1 MCVSFVAQAQTAVG
15 RIEGQASVS
24 STGAAQY
31 SVPLAVPPGTNGL
44 APGLAIVYDHR
55 SGNGLLGVG
64 FRLAGFSAIRRCGG
78 TIAQDGAISAV
89 GLDAAD
95 RFCLDGQRLRL
106 TSGSYGQAGSQ
117 YQTEVET
124 FSRVTAFGTAGT
136 GPAWFQVERRDGL
149 IYQYGATDDSRI
161 ESSGSG
167 TPREWALNRIRD
179 RSGNYV
185 DFVYVEDMAAGS
197 YRPSRIDYT
206 GNASA
211 GAAPYYS
218 VRFTYETRTSGD
230 QPAGYVGGGLVQ
242 EHQRLARIDAQH
254 SSGTVLLSYVLSYQ
268 SDPNGGRSRLS
279 RMQACAGASC
289 LKPSTFTWSAGTP
302 GWSTEASL
310 ALDAATLGGA
320 FTGDSNGDGFEDLA
334 YYESTA
340 RRWLVLPGG
349 PAGLA
354 SGPIDTGLGSDGA
367 ASQALWGDL
376 DGNGRRDL
384 VVPVGGQWQW
394 LRHSNGSSYLHGATG
409 VAVAAQA
416 GSTALADIDGDGR
429 DDFVYV
435 KDSGAAIAWRRNLTA
450 GGVPAFATE
459 ALLWTAPSG
468 TRIAAMPF
476 LAASQRSRSAERRA
490 DFNGDGRDDL
500 LLRVQVDACGGTTG
514 CTANWTERWQVFAS
528 RGNAL
533 VAQSMLDGAS
543 DPLLADFNA
552 DGLTD
557 VVYAYNGFSWRLA
570 LGIGRRGAVE
580 AGLSPPVG
588 SSAPASGS
596 IGKALVVDWDGD
608 GRTDL
613 LIPGASEWLA
623 CRSLGT
629 IIETCRGAGLA
640 SSGVLANSAVLD
652 ADGDGLPD
660 LAVAASSSRFRPHS
674 PGRTD
679 LLVAAEDGHGVRAEF
694 EYSPLTRPGVHAA
707 SQSSAY
713 PVADYAAPALVVSR
727 LTASDGAGGTYR
739 LDYAYEGAKTHAL
752 GRGFLGFARSRVS
765 DSRDGLTTVSDYL
778 QDPAGFDQV
787 GSASAASV
795 ARPDGS
801 LLVRTTYAWGRI
813 ASGAGYET
821 RSFPYVA
828 SQSTDRYELDGT
840 RVSNTY
846 LRNTVDAYGTVTSR
860 LLQTTEVGTGLNPGA
875 QHWERRA
882 LTSVVN
888 DTANWCLGRALGVQE
903 TRGHS
908 LPGGAE
914 ASRTVSRTVDPSRC
928 RVTQEVDEP
937 NDPEMRLTTDFVYDA
952 YGNLTSRTSS
962 APGQSSRTTSYAWTA
977 GGRFPQSV
985 TNAEGHR
992 TSYAWDAIRATRT
1005 SQTDPNMLVT
1015 QWTYDEFGRPL
1026 REIRPDGTRTE
1037 LTRGYCGA
1045 SCLASTAVHTET
1057 VTSQGS
1063 GGVAIGSTVTAF
1075 DMMDRAVYS
1084 VADQPGGAVT
1094 RQRAFT
1100 DRGQVARVSVPAG
1113 CCAPPAYWTAYSYD
1127 LLGRPVRMERPA
1139 SGADPTPVAVRWTY
1153 SGLGVT
1159 RTDALGRTTASRL
1172 DVRGNV
1178 LQSVD
1183 AGGADM
1189 DYEYD
1194 PNGNLLRATD
1204 VRGNETV
1211 MTYGPRGLRTS
1222 IRDVDAGLRSW
1233 RYTPFGE
1240 VRSETNA
1247 RGQTVSYT
1255 YDRLSRRLTRQEL
1268 EGTTTWTWGRTWGA
1282 RNIGALYSV
1291 SSPGWQATYTFDSVG
1306 RPSVET
1312 VSAYGSSFVTRL
1324 SYDTTTGLLDTLT
1337 YPAVSGSAPLRVR
1350 HHYDRGRL
1358 VRLTDADDPSTT
1370 FWQLDAVDARGTV
1383 AAETLGNGVRVAST
1397 NDAVTGLLTS
1407 RVAGLGGGSSHQD
1420 LRYTWDAG
1428 GNLAAREEANLGV
1441 SETFGYDVRD
1451 RLDFVRSSS
1460 GAIVDLDYDEIGN
1473 VTYKSDVGTYQYD
1486 ATKKHAVVR
1495 AGENTYAYDANGDV
1509 VNASGTTIAWTSY
1522 DLPVR
1527 IAHTSGN
1534 YSNFE
1539 YGPDRARIR
1548 QVALAGGET
1557 TETVYAAGGLYERVT
1572 RGGVVS
1578 QRHYVVA
1585 DGRRVAVQTRVAGTS
1600 PSTVYLL
1607 EDHLGGVDGFTSA
1620 TGALLSRTSNQPFGA
1635 RRSGDWVGSTPTS
1648 SEWNQVK
1655 ATTPRGFTD
1664 HEHVDNLGVI
1674 HMNGRVYDPVL
1685 ARFLSPDPVVQAPY
1699 DSQSWNR
1706 YSYVRNN
1713 PLRYTDPTGFCFNG
1727 HPAADNAVQD
1737 CLRRI
1742 VEAMVVQAS
1751 RIPGYSVGSVV
1762 VGGDIGV
1769 GTSDFLAAGGMSG
1782 ADAVFVAG
1790 GGVPE
1795 PPTDNTP
1802 VEEVVVT
1809 APAAA
1814 PYVPVPMDVVIAVSV
1829 SGAIS
1834 SAARNVYEVTT
1845 QMGDSA
1851 AETYADLQAE
1861 TGNPLLAVP
1870 GALASLWTPKTAP
1883 ETLLVLGSAAGL
1895 GKWSGRPFWQYFPA
1909 GDQGYRSTWLTRGAG
1924 WRPPY
1929 EAGAEA
1935 ASNLALPSYNPG
1947 TAVRAVQPKWNQ
1959 YVRGP
1964 RIVQPQPEF
1973 GPGAVGGGREY
1984 RVIPFEK

>member
-1 MCVSFVAQAQTAVG
+1 MNRVAGSRWSAWLVGMCVSVAAQAQTAVG

-24 STGAAQY
+24 SKGAAQY
-31 SVPLAVPPGTNGL
+31 AVPLAVPPGTNGL

-64 FRLAGFSAIRRCGG
+64 FRLAGFSAIRRCGS
-78 TIAQDGAISAV
+78 TIAQDGAMSAV

-106 TSGSYGQAGSQ
+106 TSGSYGQPGSQ

-124 FSRVTAFGTAGT
+124 FSRVTAYGTAGT

-179 RSGNYV
+179 RNGNYA
-185 DFVYVEDMAAGS
+185 DFVYVEDAATGS

-206 GNASA
+206 GNS
-211 GAAPYYS
+211 GTGNAPYYS
-218 VRFTYETRTSGD
+218 VRFTYETRGSAD

-242 EHQRLARIDAQH
+242 EYYRLARIDAQH

-268 SDPNGGRSRLS
+268 PDPNGGRSRLS
-279 RMQACAGASC
+279 RVQACAGASC
-289 LKPSTFTWSAGTP
+289 LKPGTFTWSAGTP
-302 GWSTEASL
+302 GWAAEASL
-310 ALDAATLGGA
+310 ALEPATLGSA
-320 FTGDSNGDGFEDLA
+320 FAADANGDGFEDLA
-334 YYESTA
+334 YFEPTS
-340 RRWLVLPGG
+340 RRWFVLPGG
-349 PAGLA
+349 PAGPA
-354 SGPIDTGLGSDGA
+354 GGPIDTGVGSDSA

-376 DGNGRRDL
+376 DGNGRRDV
-384 VVPVGGQWQW
+384 VVPGSSGQWHW
-394 LRHSNGSSYLHGATG
+394 LRHSSGTTYSYGSTG
-409 VAVAAQA
+409 VVDTAPA

-435 KDSGAAIAWRRNLTA
+435 KDAGATLAWRRSLTA
-450 GGVPAFATE
+450 AGVPAFATE
-459 ALLWTAPSG
+459 AVLWTAPAG
-468 TRIAAMPF
+468 TRIAATPF
-476 LAASQRSRSAERRA
+476 GASLQRSRSTERRA

-500 LLRVQVDACGGTTG
+500 LLRVQVDGCGGATG
-514 CTANWTERWQVFAS
+514 CTSSWSERWQVFAS
-528 RGNAL
+528 RGNSL
-533 VAQSMLDGAS
+533 VAQSVLDGAS

-557 VVYAYNGFSWRLA
+557 VVYAYNGLTWRLA
-570 LGIGRRGAVE
+570 LGTGRRGAVD
-580 AGLSPPVG
+580 AGLSSPAG
-588 SSAPASGS
+588 SSVPAQGS
-596 IGKALVVDWDGD
+596 TGKALVVDWDGD

-629 IIETCRGAGLA
+629 LIETCRGTGLA

-652 ADGDGLPD
+652 ADGDGLAD
-660 LAVAASSSRFRPHS
+660 LAVVASSSRFRPHL
-674 PGRTD
+674 PGRAD

-694 EYSPLTRPGVHAA
+694 EYSPLTRPGVHVA
-707 SQSSAY
+707 SRTSTY

-727 LTASDGAGGTYR
+727 LSASDGAGGTYR

-752 GRGFLGFARSRVS
+752 GRGFLGFARSSVS
-765 DSRDGLTTVSDYL
+765 DSRDGLTTVSDYF

-787 GSASAASV
+787 GSATAVNV

-813 ASGAGYET
+813 TAGTGYDT
-821 RSFPYVA
+821 RSFPFVA

-860 LLQTTEVGTGLNPGA
+860 LVQTTEVGTGLNPGA
-875 QHWERRA
+875 QQWERRT

-888 DTANWCLGRALGVQE
+888 DTSNWCLGRALAVQE

-908 LPGGAE
+908 LPGGVGIT
-914 ASRTVSRTVDPSRC
+914 RTVARTVDPSKC

-937 NDPEMRLTTDFVYDA
+937 NDPVARLTTDFVYDA

-962 APGQSSRTTSYAWTA
+962 APGQTSRTTSYAWTA
-977 GGRFPQSV
+977 GGRFLQSV

-992 TSYAWDAIRATRT
+992 TSYAWDATRATRT

-1015 QWTYDEFGRPL
+1015 QWAYDDFGRPL
-1026 REIRPDGTRTE
+1026 RETRPDGTRTE
-1037 LTRGYCGA
+1037 VTRSYCGA

-1057 VTSQGS
+1057 VMNQTT
-1063 GGVAIGSTVTAF
+1063 GGIAIGSTVTAF
-1075 DMMDRAVYS
+1075 DMMDRAVYTT
-1084 VADQPGGAVT
+1084 ADQPGGTVT

-1100 DRGQVARVSVPAG
+1100 ALGQVARLSVPAA
-1113 CCAPPAYWTAYSYD
+1113 CCSSPAYWTTYSYD

-1139 SGADPTPVAVRWTY
+1139 SSTDPTPVAVRWAY

-1178 LQSVD
+1178 LQAVD
-1183 AGGADM
+1183 AGGAHM

-1194 PNGNLLRATD
+1194 PNGNLLRVVD
-1204 VRGNETV
+1204 IRGNETV
-1211 MTYGPRGLRTS
+1211 VTYGPRGLRTS
-1222 IRDVDAGLRSW
+1222 IRDVDAGLRTW
-1233 RYTPFGE
+1233 QYTPFGE

-1255 YDRLSRRLTRQEL
+1255 YDRLSRRLTRQEA
-1268 EGTTTWTWGRTWGA
+1268 EGTTTWTWGRSWGA
-1282 RNIGALYSV
+1282 RNVGSLYSV

-1324 SYDTTTGLLDTLT
+1324 AYDPANGLVDTFT
-1337 YPAVSGSAPLRVR
+1337 YPAVAGSTPLRVR

-1358 VRLTDADDPSTT
+1358 VRLTDADDPTTT

-1383 AAETLGNGVRVAST
+1383 AAETLGNGVRVASES
-1397 NDAVTGLLTS
+1397 DAVTGLLTR
-1407 RVAGLGGGSSHQD
+1407 RVAGLGGGSSHQN
-1420 LRYTWDAG
+1420 LRYTWDAT

-1441 SETFGYDVRD
+1441 SETFGYDTRD

-1473 VTYKSDVGTYQYD
+1473 VTYKSDVGTYRYD
-1486 ATKKHAVVR
+1486 ATKKHAVVQ
-1495 AGENTYAYDANGDV
+1495 AGSNTYAYDANGDV
-1509 VNASGTTIAWTSY
+1509 VNASGTTIDWASY

-1534 YSNFE
+1534 YSSFE
-1539 YGPDRARIR
+1539 YGPDRSRIR

-1572 RGGVVS
+1572 RGGVTS
-1578 QRHYVVA
+1578 QRNYIVA

-1620 TGALLSRTSNQPFGA
+1620 SGGLLSRTSNQPFGA

-1655 ATTPRGFTD
+1655 ATTARGFTD

-1742 VEAMVVQAS
+1742 VETLYVQAS

-1762 VGGDIGV
+1762 VGGDVGV
-1769 GTSDFLAAGGMSG
+1769 GTRDFLAAGGMSE
-1782 ADAVFVAG
+1782 ADAAFAAG
-1790 GGVPE
+1790 DSGSPSLA
-1795 PPTDNTP
+1795 D
-1802 VEEVVVT
+1802 
-1809 APAAA
+1809 
-1814 PYVPVPMDVVIAVSV
+1814 IV
-1829 SGAIS
+1829 SGAE
-1834 SAARNVYEVTT
+1834 SASTSPSDGSPEEEVIVTAT
-1845 QMGDSA
+1845 SLVGNLAASA
-1851 AETYADLQAE
+1851 VGAIDLTVRTFVFDYQD
-1861 TGNPLLAVP
+1861 PLGGSYLLEAATLIP
-1870 GALASLWTPKTAP
+1870 GASLGKLA
-1883 ETLLVLGSAAGL
+1883 GSAVATEAAITVIGRVKDL
-1895 GKWSGRPFWQYFPA
+1895 RQLPKGFRSLLDRLPDKGSPRANWAQNSGVL
-1909 GDQGYRSTWLTRGAG
+1909 RSEMRRGAPIHDMSPGDDAGVFLNAERSLLRDRG
-1924 WRPPY
+1924 WTFDGSSSNWMPP
-1929 EAGAEA
+1929 E
-1935 ASNLALPSYNPG
+1935 P
-1947 TAVRAVQPKWNQ
+1947 
-1959 YVRGP
+1959 
-1964 RIVQPQPEF
+1964 
-1973 GPGAVGGGREY
+1973 
-1984 RVIPFEK
+1984 